1 MIINYINIYSIMY
14 IFIICKLAALKAIYT
29 MKKIILKESQLVNI
43 TEKVIREELSGDPN
57 SFSTQVDDV
66 DFSGLQNYF
75 PEYRDRD
82 IDLSYL
88 DCVVNWR
95 FDLDVRSWGIK
106 DISIYT
112 SSVVL
117 KAGVEIY
124 DEDYTKVEVEKEI
137 VLTVDDMGGFK
148 SDEPG
153 KWYYEDEQD
162 DEMRYH
168 TILPTNVQVD
178 LDDKT
183 IIVMWN

>member
-1 MIINYINIYSIMY
+1 
-14 IFIICKLAALKAIYT
+14 

-43 TEKVIREELSGDPN
+43 TENVIKEQFSDDPN
-57 SFSTQVDDV
+57 AFSTQVDDC
-66 DFSGLQNYF
+66 DFLGLQTYF
-75 PEYRDRD
+75 PEYTDRD
-82 IDLSYL
+82 IDISYL

-95 FDLDVRSWGIK
+95 LDLDIRSWGIK

-112 SSVVL
+112 TSVVI

-137 VLTVDDMGGFK
+137 ELNVDDMGGFK

-162 DEMRYH
+162 DKMRYH
-168 TILPTNVQVD
+168 TILPTYVQVD
-178 LDDKT
+178 LEDKS
-183 IIVMWN
+183 IIVRWN

>member
-1 MIINYINIYSIMY
+1 
-14 IFIICKLAALKAIYT
+14 

-43 TEKVIREELSGDPN
+43 TENVIKEQFSDDPN
-57 SFSTQVDDV
+57 AFSTQVDDC
-66 DFSGLQNYF
+66 DFLGLQTYF
-75 PEYRDRD
+75 PEYTDRD
-82 IDLSYL
+82 IDISYL

-95 FDLDVRSWGIK
+95 FDLDIRSWGIK

-112 SSVVL
+112 TSVVI

-137 VLTVDDMGGFK
+137 ELNVDDMGGFK

-162 DEMRYH
+162 DKMRYH
-168 TILPTNVQVD
+168 TILPTYVQVD
-178 LDDKT
+178 LEDKS
-183 IIVMWN
+183 IIVRWN

>member
-1 MIINYINIYSIMY
+1 
-14 IFIICKLAALKAIYT
+14 
-29 MKKIILKESQLVNI
+29 MKKIIVKESQLINI
-43 TEKVIREELSGDPN
+43 TENVIKEQFSDDPN

-66 DFSGLQNYF
+66 DFSGLQSYF

-82 IDLSYL
+82 IDISYI

-112 SSVVL
+112 TSVVI
-117 KAGVEIY
+117 KAGIEVY
-124 DEDYTKVEVEKEI
+124 DEDYTKIEVEKEI
-137 VLTVDDMGGFK
+137 ELNVDDMGGFK

-153 KWYYEDEQD
+153 KWYYEDERD

-168 TILPTNVQVD
+168 TILPTNVQID
-178 LDDKT
+178 LEDKFIT
-183 IIVMWN
+183 IRWN

>member
-1 MIINYINIYSIMY
+1 
-14 IFIICKLAALKAIYT
+14 
-29 MKKIILKESQLVNI
+29 MKKIIVKESQLINI
-43 TEKVIREELSGDPN
+43 TENVIREQFSDDPN

-82 IDLSYL
+82 IDISYI

-112 SSVVL
+112 TSVVV

-137 VLTVDDMGGFK
+137 ELNVDDMGGFK

-153 KWYYEDEQD
+153 KWYYEDERD
-162 DEMRYH
+162 NEMRYH
-168 TILPTNVQVD
+168 TILPTNVQID
-178 LDDKT
+178 LEDKFIT
-183 IIVMWN
+183 IRWN